1 MVFDTLVDEFVDID
15 FFLLYE
21 FKFGFHD
28 LFSTVQQ
35 NWLKLTFVHVFH
47 RLMRKTILDYNLV

>member
-15 FFLLYE
+15 FFLLDE

-28 LFSTVQQ
+28 LFSSVQQ
-35 NWLKLTFVHVFH
+35 NRLKLTLVHVFH
-47 RLMRKTILDYNLV
+47 GLMRKTVLYNNLV